1 MVLSTDT
8 SFWVALFTFLTACV
22 GCARW
27 LIHVYWS
34 QAREIQQLK
43 NSQAKQF
50 AMSVDTALTAHR
62 AKLDAHS
69 KELVEVSGKLLHV
82 QAMVTKTAQENQANT
97 KLLAD
102 YIETTAARFKKLESE
117 YIQLKDGLMM
127 IKGRSNGPKN

>member
-1 MVLSTDT
+1 MNTDT
-8 SFWVALFTFLTACV
+8 SFWVALFSFLTACV

-43 NSQAKQF
+43 NTQAKQF
-50 AMSVDTALTAHR
+50 ALSVDTALTAHR

-69 KELVEVSGKLLHV
+69 KELIDVSDKLLKV

-97 KLLAD
+97 KLLMD